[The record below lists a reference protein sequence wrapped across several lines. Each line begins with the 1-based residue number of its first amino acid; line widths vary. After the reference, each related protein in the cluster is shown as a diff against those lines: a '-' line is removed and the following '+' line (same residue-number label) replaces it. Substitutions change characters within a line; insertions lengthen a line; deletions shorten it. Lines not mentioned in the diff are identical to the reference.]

1 MNEKTILIISNKQ
14 DVTTDLVVRRLQQKS
29 IPYLRMNTETF
40 PLDISCSVKVGS
52 TGDYSEIITPKLSIR
67 SNQLKSI
74 WYRRP
79 VAPDF
84 DSVNMSENEKE
95 FAKRECVTFLSNLWT
110 SMSDVKW
117 VNDFYSSLRAEQKTL
132 QLQTASECGLK
143 IPETLVS
150 NNPDEINRFI
160 DINGGKV
167 IAKPISHGSIGKNEE
182 AAIFANSFDEFK
194 GKIAPEEIRVS
205 PFIIQKSIEKVNDI
219 RLTVFGQTVFA
230 YKITTSDS
238 SKSIMMDWRKHEPQ
252 ELTYLRCE
260 PPASLMKSIYN
271 FMNRLNIL
279 YGAFDFCLSKNGDW
293 TFLEVNPSGQFAWLE
308 LATGDPLIDALID
321 LLWS

>member
-1 MNEKTILIISNKQ
+1 MILIISNKQ

-40 PLDISCSVKVGS
+40 PLDISCSIKVGS
-52 TGDYSEIITPKLSIR
+52 TGDYSEIKTPKLSIR
-67 SNQLKSI
+67 SDQLKSI

-79 VAPDF
+79 VVPDF
-84 DSVNMSENEKE
+84 DSVNMPENEKE
-95 FAKRECVTFLSNLWT
+95 FAKRECVTFLNNLWT
-110 SMSDVKW
+110 SMGDVKW
-117 VNDFYSSLRAEQKTL
+117 VNDLYSSLRAEQKTL
-132 QLQTASECGLK
+132 QLKTASECGLK

-150 NNPDEINRFI
+150 NDSDEINRFI
-160 DINGGKV
+160 EKNVGKV

-182 AAIFANSFDEFK
+182 AAIFANSLEEYK
-194 GKIAPEEIRVS
+194 GKIAPEDIRVS
-205 PFIIQKSIEKVNDI
+205 PFIIQELIEKVGDI

-230 YKITTSDS
+230 YKIVTSDTK
-238 SKSIMMDWRKHEPQ
+238 KSIMMDWRKHEPQ
-252 ELTYLRCE
+252 ELAYVRCE
-260 PPASLMKSIYN
+260 PPVSLLDSIFN

-279 YGAFDFCLSKNGDW
+279 YGAFDFCLSENGDW

-308 LATGDPLIDALID
+308 IATGDRMVDALID

>member
-1 MNEKTILIISNKQ
+1 M
-14 DVTTDLVVRRLQQKS
+14 
-29 IPYLRMNTETF
+29 F
-40 PLDISCSVKVGS
+40 PLDISCSIKVGS

-67 SNQLKSI
+67 SDQLKSI

-95 FAKRECVTFLSNLWT
+95 FAKRECVTFLNNLWT

-117 VNDFYSSLRAEQKTL
+117 VNDLYSSLRAEQKTL
-132 QLQTASECGLK
+132 QLKTASECGLK

-150 NNPDEINRFI
+150 NDSDEINRFI
-160 DINGGKV
+160 EKNAGKV

-182 AAIFANSFDEFK
+182 AAIFANSLEEFK
-194 GKIAPEEIRVS
+194 EKIAPEDIRVS
-205 PFIIQKSIEKVNDI
+205 PFIIQELIEKVGDI

-230 YKITTSDS
+230 NKIVTSDS
-238 SKSIMMDWRKHEPQ
+238 NKSIMMDWRKHEPQ

-260 PPASLMKSIYN
+260 PPALLLNSIFN

-279 YGAFDFCLSKNGDW
+279 YGAFDFCLWENGDW

-308 LATGDPLIDALID
+308 IATGDRMVDALID